1 MELLPINKKN
11 NHDAERLQEHV
22 NEATASMEWI
32 GHVISDMI
40 SDLKMHYD
48 EKEQEFNDET
58 DNADEFFDC
67 TDLGDKLTCAI
78 DELENIY
85 NEVENKK
92 DELMDLIYYDSE
104 FIEDEY

>member
-1 MELLPINKKN
+1 MNLPIKKSN
-11 NHDAERLQEHV
+11 NHDAVRLEEHV
-22 NEATASMEWI
+22 NNATASLEWI
-32 GHVISDMI
+32 QHTLSDMI
-40 SDLKMHYD
+40 SDLKADYD
-48 EKEQEFNDET
+48 EKEEEFNDEP

-78 DELENIY
+78 HELENIY